1 MYIFEL
7 IAEQRIREAIERGEF
22 DNLPGMG
29 KPLPRDEL
37 DTISPDIRMA
47 YKIMK
52 NAGIIPEEVE
62 LRKDIYSLQQLI
74 NACCDDDKRL
84 EGLVKQLNAKQ
95 LRYTILMEQK
105 GIHVPDYEYRK
116 KVMEKLAK

>member
-7 IAEQRIREAIERGEF
+7 IAEQRIRDAMERGEF

-37 DTISPDIRMA
+37 DTIPPDIRMA

-105 GIHVPDYEYRK
+105 
-116 KVMEKLAK
+116 